1 MAILG
6 KVWKFPSSNLAPT
19 RSVTYMLC
27 LPQAVTLILG
37 DRIGLLV
44 TSAVEQ
50 VMQAMHAPVYF
61 ERYEVHGQRTLK
73 ASTLASN
80 TRSSLESLR
89 ALRKKVT
96 AMHKTNIF
104 LEPSLSNLMPWQCRP
119 DHAVFEQ
126 EASAGNVGNEKLL
139 VQKKA
144 NPVALLLS
152 SAMMLR
158 VETSAVSPI
167 C

>member
-61 ERYEVHGQRTLK
+61 ERYEG
-73 ASTLASN
+73 A
-80 TRSSLESLR
+80 LE
-89 ALRKKVT
+89 
-96 AMHKTNIF
+96 
-104 LEPSLSNLMPWQCRP
+104 QCRP